1 MSVDK
6 ILKITTIFYFLS
18 LSLEG
23 QELSFSN
30 LIEPD
35 SVDSYNSKIE
45 EGLSFFKK
53 RQYQLAEKSFL
64 LVLEDKDK
72 RDKPLIVLLLAKTQ
86 FHLGKII
93 KSKESCRRYLNNF
106 PNSQYQNNIKTL
118 LGDLAIKDRGY
129 SEAFELYLGI
139 RPDILDSLS
148 LIEIDDK
155 IIKCISN
162 GLKNRRVEEL
172 LFSENNDDNRLIIN
186 LARAYQSILEGDKK
200 EATLSI
206 NLLKFSLLH
215 KNYNDFFDS
224 IELALPKINK
234 KQINVALILPLSG
247 EDKSFGEYYLLGISD
262 MVETYI
268 DDIYVNIKIYDNN
281 SDDILTLNIIKE
293 INKDS
298 SIKLILGHFSN
309 GSDIASAGTI
319 STIPILISSTGLDNF
334 SLASEKVFLL
344 KSSIEMEARFTARY
358 LVNILKY
365 KNIAVVSSGEN
376 MNKKYSNYFIDELFN
391 LGIDPVAIEWFYGK
405 PENISKQFKNIRK
418 VAWGLIPDAEIK
430 NNALGMSIDSIDAL
444 FDVDVDDFFIEEK
457 SDIVMNKKDSTKVI
471 LDKIEAIYMPI
482 NQEDLT
488 YLGTQFPMYNLK
500 TKIFG
505 NSSWNNLD
513 VINQD
518 LIGPH
523 IEGLNILSSININI
537 DEDIDVEYRESYV
550 MGYDQII
557 FVNNL
562 IKRNNNNRMLRIEN
576 IRNNR
581 FSGKYSVLELNKV
594 NLNQNGIL
602 KVLEYNQKD
611 FNIVGYFNGKNILDV
626 FE

>member
-418 VAWGLIPDAEIK
+418 VAWGLIPDAEIE